1 MIIRRVVVDLTE
13 PLPLAVL
20 ADPVDGAI
28 ILSLFCD
35 ARDDTANPFDP
46 RGWWGDALS
55 DGDRWG
61 GRLWTLAS
69 RAKRT
74 ADTMR
79 TAEEL
84 ASEALLW
91 LVKDGDAGAVSV
103 ASSAPDAETLLLA
116 ITIDGQRIDLE
127 IRS

>member
-35 ARDDTANPFDP
+35 ARDDAANPTDQ

-61 GRLWTLAS
+61 SRLWTLAS
-69 RAKRT
+69 SAKRT
-74 ADTMR
+74 AVTLR
-79 TAEEL
+79 EAEEL
-84 ASEALLW
+84 ASEALHW
-91 LVKDGDAGAVSV
+91 LVKDGDAGAISV
-103 ASSAPDAETLLLA
+103 AASAPDAETLLLS
-116 ITIDGQRIDLE
+116 ISIDGQRIDLE

>member
-35 ARDDTANPFDP
+35 ARDDVANPADP
-46 RGWWGDALS
+46 RGWWGDALG

-69 RAKRT
+69 RAKHT
-74 ADTMR
+74 TDTLR

-84 ASEALLW
+84 ASEALQW
-91 LVKDGDAGAVSV
+91 MVKDGDAGAIRVS
-103 ASSAPDAETLLLA
+103 ASAPAAETLLLA
-116 ITIDGQRIDLE
+116 ITLDGQRIDLE

>member
-20 ADPVDGAI
+20 ADPVYGAI

-35 ARDDTANPFDP
+35 ARDDAANPTDP

-61 GRLWTLAS
+61 CRLWTLAN
-69 RAKRT
+69 RAKHT
-74 ADTMR
+74 AATLR
-79 TAEEL
+79 EAEEL
-84 ASEALLW
+84 ASEALQW
-91 LVKDGDAGAVSV
+91 MVKDGDAGAISV
-103 ASSAPDAETLLLA
+103 AASAPDAETLLLS